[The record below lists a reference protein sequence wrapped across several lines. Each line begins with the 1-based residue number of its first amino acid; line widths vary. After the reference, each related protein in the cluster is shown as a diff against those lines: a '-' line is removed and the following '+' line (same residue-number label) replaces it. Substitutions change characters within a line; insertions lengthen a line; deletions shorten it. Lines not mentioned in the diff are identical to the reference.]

1 MRSTKKRIIKEKTM
15 SKILYAAGSMNHI
28 NSFHLPYIEKL
39 REDGHEVLI
48 MASGKGADFDI
59 PFVKKMVSLGNV
71 KCQMKIRKILKE
83 EKFDLLI
90 LNTTL
95 AAFNIRFC
103 MPKKN
108 RPKVVNF
115 VHGYMFPTE
124 IKSLRNRIFFFCE
137 KILKKKTDR
146 ILVMNEDDYKMA
158 TENKLCVGD
167 VVMTRGMGARV
178 PSETKVP
185 KEMIYKLHESEDKYI
200 ICFVGELYKAKNQ
213 RMLICA
219 LPEIQIKIPNAVLWF
234 VGDGVDRQNLVDLS
248 EKLNLSNSV
257 YFMGRRKNPF
267 DYIRACD
274 LYVSASEKEG
284 LPFNILEALGCGKT
298 VICSDIK
305 GHRDIIENGKSGFL
319 YENGNMNDFIR
330 LVIEAHDGKISIS
343 PEYAISRYNEYSYD
357 SVFLDTYNKMTE
369 LL

>member
-1 MRSTKKRIIKEKTM
+1 M

-39 REDGHEVLI
+39 RADGHEVFT

-59 PFVKKMVSLGNV
+59 KFVKKMVSFGNI
-71 KCQMKIRKILKE
+71 KCQRKIKKILE
-83 EKFDLLI
+83 EENFDVLI

-103 MPKKN
+103 LPKKN
-108 RPKVVNF
+108 RPKVINF

-124 IKSLRNRIFFFCE
+124 IKGLRNKIFFFCE
-137 KILKKKTDR
+137 KLLRKKTDH
-146 ILVMNEDDYKMA
+146 ILVMNDDDYKMA
-158 TENKLCVGD
+158 VENKLCVGE
-167 VVMTRGMGARV
+167 VVMTRGMGASV
-178 PSETKVP
+178 PNTTNVP
-185 KEMIYKLHESEDKYI
+185 RELIYKLHESEDKYI
-200 ICFVGELYKAKNQ
+200 ICFVGELYKSKNQ

-234 VGDGVDRQNLVDLS
+234 VGDGIDRQMLVDLA
-248 EKLNLSNSV
+248 ETLNLSNSV

-267 DYIRACD
+267 DYIRASD

-284 LPFNILEALGCGKT
+284 LPFNILEALGCEKT

-305 GHRDIIENGKSGFL
+305 GHRDIIKNGESGYL
-319 YENGNMNDFIR
+319 YENGNMNDLIR
-330 LVIEAHDGKISIS
+330 LVIEAHDGKIAIE
-343 PEYAISRYNEYSYD
+343 PEKAYAQYEEYSFD
-357 SVFLDTYNKMTE
+357 KVFSDTYGKMADLINK
-369 LL
+369 